1 MRWYTQI
8 PLMRIGGLNVPT
20 VSVFVDKKM
29 LLIINKK
36 DMETIEIKDINGVV
50 LFVHTAENNSI
61 EITVEEAV
69 KKNVNLFGANL
80 TNAKLKGA
88 NFEGADLEG
97 ANLVGANFEGANM
110 KGANLKSA
118 NLRYATL
125 EGVNL
130 EGANLKGAFLYWA
143 DLERANLK
151 GAHLRY
157 ATLEG
162 ANLKGTNL
170 RVANL
175 YWADLEGASLE
186 GASLEGAYFM
196 HADLKSTNFCRANLA
211 GANFEGANFE
221 GSNLEGANLK
231 RTYFF
236 DTNLKGARFKDN
248 NFEEASFHR
257 TQDIPYIPLACPSEG
272 AFIGWKKVEE
282 KYLVKIQIPEDA
294 RRLSA
299 TTRKCRCDKAV
310 VLDITS
316 LDGETH
322 FDEVTN
328 YNYNETIYKVGEIVY
343 PDSFDENRW
352 NECSHG
358 IHFFV
363 DKKDAIEY

>member
-1 MRWYTQI
+1 
-8 PLMRIGGLNVPT
+8 
-20 VSVFVDKKM
+20 
-29 LLIINKK
+29 
-36 DMETIEIKDINGVV
+36 METIEIKDINGVV
-50 LFVHTAENNSI
+50 LFSHTAENNSI
-61 EITVEEAV
+61 KITVEEAV
-69 KKNVNLFGANL
+69 EMNANLFGANL
-80 TNAKLKGA
+80 EGANLKGVNIESANLKGA
-88 NFEGADLEG
+88 NLYWADLEG
-97 ANLVGANFEGANM
+97 ANLVDANFEGANL
-110 KGANLKSA
+110 KGANLKGT

-125 EGVNL
+125 EGANL
-130 EGANLKGAFLYWA
+130 EGANMKGAFLYWV

-151 GAHLRY
+151 DANLRY

-170 RVANL
+170 RASNL

-186 GASLEGAYFM
+186 GASLEGA
-196 HADLKSTNFCRANLA
+196 
-211 GANFEGANFE
+211 
-221 GSNLEGANLK
+221 NLK
-231 RTYFF
+231 GAYFF

-248 NFEEASFHR
+248 NFEEASFRR
-257 TQDIPYIPLACPSEG
+257 TRDIPYIPLVCPSEG

-294 RRLSA
+294 RRLSG

-322 FDEVTN
+322 FDEVVN
-328 YNYNETIYKVGEIVY
+328 HNHKETTYKVGEVVY
-343 PDSFDENRW
+343 PDSFDEDRW
-352 NECSHG
+352 CECSHG